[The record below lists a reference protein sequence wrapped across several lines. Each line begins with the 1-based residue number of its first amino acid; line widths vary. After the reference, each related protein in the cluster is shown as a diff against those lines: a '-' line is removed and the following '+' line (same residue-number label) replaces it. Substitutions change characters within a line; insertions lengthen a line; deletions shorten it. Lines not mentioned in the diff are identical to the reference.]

1 MYKNIIF
8 DLGNVLL
15 SFNPKEYLNGKL
27 EKSRAEKVLKEI
39 FLSEEWIKLDEGT
52 ITEIEAIENISLRN
66 EDYREDIK
74 KAFEN
79 WYDILI
85 PINETVE
92 ILKDL
97 KENGYNLYYLSNFH
111 DIAFKKVKEKYDFFN
126 LFDGGVVS
134 YEDKLLKP
142 DERIYKA
149 ILERYSLVPK
159 ESIFIDDTKINVDAA
174 KEVNIE
180 AIVFE
185 NANKLKEDLK
195 YLGLNISN

>member
-15 SFNPKEYLNGKL
+15 SFNPKEYLGEKL
-27 EKSRAEKVLKEI
+27 EKNRAEKVLKEI
-39 FLSEEWIKLDEGT
+39 FLSEEWVKLDEGT
-52 ITEIEAIENISLRN
+52 ITEVEAIENISLRN

-74 KAFEN
+74 IAFEN
-79 WYDILI
+79 WYDLLK
-85 PINETVE
+85 PINETVS
-92 ILKDL
+92 ILIDL
-97 KENGYNLYYLSNFH
+97 KEKGYNLYYLSNFH
-111 DIAFKKVKEKYDFFN
+111 DIAFKKMKEKYDFFN

-142 DERIYKA
+142 DERIYKV
-149 ILERYSLVPK
+149 ILDRYSLVPE

-174 KEVNIE
+174 KEAKIE
-180 AIVFE
+180 GLVFE

-195 YLGLNISN
+195 SLGLQVCS

>member
-15 SFNPKEYLNGKL
+15 SFKPKEYLNEKL
-27 EKSRAEKVLKEI
+27 EKSRIEKVFKEI

-52 ITEIEAIENISLRN
+52 ITEVEAIENISLRN

-74 KAFEN
+74 RTFEN

-85 PINETVE
+85 PISETVE
-92 ILKDL
+92 LL
-97 KENGYNLYYLSNFH
+97 KELKEKEYKLYYLSNFH
-111 DIAFKKVKEKYDFFN
+111 DIAFKKVKKKYDFFS
-126 LFDGGVVS
+126 LFDGWVVS
-134 YEDKLLKP
+134 SEDKLLKP

-149 ILERYSLVPK
+149 ILNRYDLLPE
-159 ESIFIDDTKINVDAA
+159 ESIFIDDTKINVEAA

-195 YLGLNISN
+195 ALGLDINN

>member
-15 SFNPKEYLNGKL
+15 SFNPKEYL
-27 EKSRAEKVLKEI
+27 KSKIEENRIERVFKEI
-39 FLSEEWIKLDEGT
+39 FLSDEWIKLDEGT
-52 ITEIEAIENISLRN
+52 ITEVEAIENISIRN

-85 PINETVE
+85 PIDDTVN
-92 ILKDL
+92 ILKRL
-97 KENGYNLYYLSNFH
+97 KEKGYKLYYLSNFH
-111 DIAFKKVKEKYDFFN
+111 DIAFKKMKEKYDFFN

-142 DERIYKA
+142 DERIYKT
-149 ILERYSLVPK
+149 ILNRYNLIAE
-159 ESIFIDDTKINVDAA
+159 ESIFIDDTKINVKAA
-174 KEVNIE
+174 KEANIE
-180 AIVFE
+180 GLVFE
-185 NANKLKEDLK
+185 NTNKLKEDLK
-195 YLGLNISN
+195 DLGVNINS

>member
-15 SFNPKEYLNGKL
+15 SFNPKEYLSKKL

-39 FLSEEWIKLDEGT
+39 FLSEEWVKLDEGT
-52 ITEIEAIENISLRN
+52 ITEVEAIENISLRN

-74 KAFEN
+74 ITFEN
-79 WYDILI
+79 WYDLLK
-85 PINETVE
+85 PINETVS
-92 ILKDL
+92 ILKGL
-97 KENGYNLYYLSNFH
+97 KQKGYNLYYLSNFH
-111 DIAFKKVKEKYDFFN
+111 DIAFKKMKEKYDFFS

-149 ILERYSLVPK
+149 ILNKYSLVPE
-159 ESIFIDDTKINVDAA
+159 ESIFIDDTKVNVDAA
-174 KEVNIE
+174 KEAKIE
-180 AIVFE
+180 GLVFE

-195 YLGLNISN
+195 ALGLNL

>member
-15 SFNPKEYLNGKL
+15 SFNPKEYLGEKL
-27 EKSRAEKVLKEI
+27 EKNRTEKVLKEI
-39 FLSEEWIKLDEGT
+39 FLSEEWVKLDEGT
-52 ITEIEAIENISLRN
+52 ITEVEAIENISLRN

-74 KAFEN
+74 IAFEN
-79 WYDILI
+79 WYDLLK
-85 PINETVE
+85 PINETVS

-97 KENGYNLYYLSNFH
+97 KEKGYNLYYLSNFH
-111 DIAFKKVKEKYDFFN
+111 DIAFKKMKEKYNFFN

-149 ILERYSLVPK
+149 ILNRYSLVPE
-159 ESIFIDDTKINVDAA
+159 ESIFIDDTKVNVDAA
-174 KEVNIE
+174 KEAKIE
-180 AIVFE
+180 GLVFE
-185 NANKLKEDLK
+185 NTNKLKEDLK
-195 YLGLNISN
+195 ALGIEVCK

>member
-27 EKSRAEKVLKEI
+27 EKGRIERVFKEI
-39 FLSEEWIKLDEGT
+39 FLSEEWVKLDEGT
-52 ITEIEAIENISLRN
+52 ITEIEAIEAISLRN

-74 KAFEN
+74 RAFEN
-79 WYDILI
+79 WYDILV

-92 ILKDL
+92 LLKAL
-97 KENGYNLYYLSNFH
+97 KEKGYKLYYLSNFH

-134 YEDKLLKP
+134 SEDNLLKP

-149 ILERYSLVPK
+149 ILNRYDLLPK
-159 ESIFIDDTKINVDAA
+159 ESIFIDDTKINVEAA
-174 KEVNIE
+174 KEANIE
-180 AIVFE
+180 GLVFE
-185 NANKLKEDLK
+185 DANKLKLDLK
-195 YLGLNISN
+195 ALDVDVNN

>member
-15 SFNPKEYLNGKL
+15 SFNPKEYLKGKL
-27 EKSRAEKVLKEI
+27 EKNRIERVFKEI
-39 FLSEEWIKLDEGT
+39 FLSEEWVKLDEGT
-52 ITEIEAIENISLRN
+52 ITEIEAIEAISLRN

-74 KAFEN
+74 IAFEN

-85 PINETVE
+85 PISESVE
-92 ILKDL
+92 LLKDL
-97 KENGYNLYYLSNFH
+97 KKKGYKLYYLTNFH

-134 YEDKLLKP
+134 SEDKLIKP

-149 ILERYSLVPK
+149 ILNRYNLLP
-159 ESIFIDDTKINVDAA
+159 EQSIFIDDTKINVEAA
-174 KEVNIE
+174 KEANIE
-180 AIVFE
+180 GLVFE

-195 YLGLNISN
+195 SLGLDFFN